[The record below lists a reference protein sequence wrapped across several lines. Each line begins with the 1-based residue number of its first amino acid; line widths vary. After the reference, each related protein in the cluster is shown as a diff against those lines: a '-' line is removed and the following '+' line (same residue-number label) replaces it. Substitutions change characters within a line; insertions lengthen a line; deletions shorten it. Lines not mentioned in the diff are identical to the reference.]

1 MVTFPFWIIRTTDPV
16 NAQDACQRR
25 GQHWAF
31 STPDKADAF
40 IQSVAPDAEWQIRMV
55 EADNAMALITELNA
69 KRFIELCWD
78 PDTNGGGTV
87 IRLSD
92 IARAMQEA
100 S

>member
-31 STPDKADAF
+31 STPDKANAF
-40 IQSVAPDAEWQIRMV
+40 IQTVAPDAQWQIRLV
-55 EADNAMALITELNA
+55 ERDNATALITELNA
-69 KRFIELCWD
+69 KRFIELCLD
-78 PDTNGGGTV
+78 PEPGGGGEV

-92 IARAMQEA
+92 IAHAMQKA
-100 S
+100 N